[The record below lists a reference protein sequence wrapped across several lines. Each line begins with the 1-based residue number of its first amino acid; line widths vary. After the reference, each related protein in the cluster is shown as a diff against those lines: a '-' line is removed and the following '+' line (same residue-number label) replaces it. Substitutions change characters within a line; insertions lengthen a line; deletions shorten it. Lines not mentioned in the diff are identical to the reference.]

1 MSRHWHWLGRKSLS
15 RWARSDGADTPEQEI
30 EPGAQ
35 FDLLTGCLNRYG
47 FVRALNGLIANGA
60 RPLVMKFDV
69 ERFHEINGAYG
80 HDVGDALLGQIAR
93 RVEQLEASI
102 VARIGSDEFAVATG
116 VEDREGAQ
124 QWLNRLRDALGQQYV
139 LPGAEIEVLFATGFV
154 VGATG
159 EEALTLVR
167 QAGAALSNAKAKR
180 LGGAQE
186 FDEQDWKRARGRLR
200 LTSELQ
206 RALVEREFLF
216 QYQPKVDL
224 ATGKVVGA
232 EALLRWQHGAF
243 GLQFPERFIGLAEET
258 GLILDIGHWGRCE
271 VARFAAQINR
281 DRATPLRFSV
291 NVSASELRHR
301 DLAASI
307 REALDRSDTDPTW
320 LIVELTESIMAQTAH
335 GTPSILQELR
345 DLGLGLSVDDFGT
358 GYSSLSYLE
367 QLPLTEIKIDK
378 SFIRDVPTSVSKRII
393 VKAVI
398 DLGREKGVD
407 VVAEGIETASEHGM
421 LRVLGCPYGQG
432 WMCSPPLDMADFAA
446 LARHMP

>member
-1 MSRHWHWLGRKSLS
+1 MRR
-15 RWARSDGADTPEQEI
+15 DGTATPTL
-30 EPGAQ
+30 
-35 FDLLTGCLNRYG
+35 DLVSGPQLDQLTGCLDRYG
-47 FVRALNGLIANGA
+47 FVESLDRLIATGA
-60 RPLVMKFDV
+60 RPLVMKFDI
-69 ERFHEINGAYG
+69 ERFHEINAAYG

-93 RVEQLEASI
+93 RLERLEAPI
-102 VARIGSDEFAVATG
+102 VARIGSDEFAVAAG
-116 VEDREGAQ
+116 VEDREDVQ
-124 QWLNRLRDALGQQYV
+124 LWLNRLRDALGQQYV

-154 VGATG
+154 VGGTG
-159 EEALTLVR
+159 DGALTLVR

-186 FDEQDWKRARGRLR
+186 FDEHDWKRARSRLR
-200 LTSELQ
+200 LTNELQ
-206 RALVEREFLF
+206 RAMVDRDFLF
-216 QYQPKVDL
+216 QYQPKFDL

-243 GLQFPERFIGLAEET
+243 GLQFPDRFIGLAEET

-281 DRATPLRFSV
+281 NRATPLRFSV
-291 NVSASELRHR
+291 NVSATELWHR
-301 DLAASI
+301 DLVSSM
-307 REALDRSDTDPTW
+307 REALDKSDADPAW
-320 LIVELTESIMAQTAH
+320 LIVELTESSMAQTAH

-358 GYSSLSYLE
+358 GYSSLSYLD

-421 LRVLGCPYGQG
+421 LRIMGCPYGQG
-432 WMCSPPLDMADFAA
+432 WLCSPPLEMSDFVA
-446 LARHMP
+446 LARHIP